1 MASGTFNVP
10 IVPVADHDI
19 LLRMHSRARV
29 ERLVRGYVRR
39 YVGRPSREH
48 VDRFTARAFERFLA
62 ILIEIVSQFVICV
75 TRYILRRIC
84 RQLPLTCFRR
94 KHTRVSFPARIPS
107 GWKSFCA
114 VPPRQSDFPCK
125 LRYVGF
131 TRCHPSRGPSVLTCN
146 G

>member
-29 ERLVRGYVRR
+29 ERLVRGYTSAVMPDDRR
-39 YVGRPSREH
+39 ENTSTVSPRERSS
-48 VDRFTARAFERFLA
+48 DFFAT
-62 ILIEIVSQFVICV
+62 LIEIVSQFVICV
-75 TRYILRRIC
+75 TRYILRRVC

-94 KHTRVSFPARIPS
+94 EHTRVSFPARIPS
-107 GWKSFCA
+107 GWKSFRA

-125 LRYVGF
+125 LRYIGF
-131 TRCHPSRGPSVLTCN
+131 TRCNPSRGPSVRIDM
-146 G
+146 